1 MHSNIFQLSNKPI
14 SEENILGSGYFY
26 DNSSD
31 FADYIGDE
39 YEGEDR
45 AVKIRWLAE
54 EFPEI
59 FDIDGEVLIY
69 KGLGNFL
76 KEWAEKIQEIANGL
90 TEGNILKGMNLY
102 RMKSITERTH
112 HSINSRFFIEDWNG
126 YAGDCADLISWLA
139 TLDVGTRI
147 YVGAVI
153 DYHF

>member
-1 MHSNIFQLSNKPI
+1 MHSSIFQLSDRPI
-14 SEENILGSGYFY
+14 SEGNILCSGYFY

-45 AVKIRWLAE
+45 AVKIKWLAE
-54 EFPEI
+54 EFPDI

-76 KEWAEKIQEIANGL
+76 KEWVEKIQEIANGL
-90 TEGNILKGMNLY
+90 TEGNILNDMNLY

-112 HSINSRFFIEDWNG
+112 HSLNSRFFIEDWNG
-126 YAGDCADLISWLA
+126 YAGDCADFISWLA
-139 TLDVGTRI
+139 TLGVGTRI

>member
-1 MHSNIFQLSNKPI
+1 MHSNIFQIGLNPMNVDDYVHPDEFYENSN
-14 SEENILGSGYFY
+14 
-26 DNSSD
+26 D

-45 AVKIRWLAE
+45 AVKIQWLAE
-54 EFPEI
+54 EFPDI

-76 KEWAEKIQEIANGL
+76 KEWSEKIQEIANGL
-90 TEGNILKGMNLY
+90 TEGNILKDINLY

-112 HSINSRFFIEDWNG
+112 HDIYSRFFIEDWNG
-126 YAGDCADLISWLA
+126 WAGDCADFISWLA
-139 TLDVGTRI
+139 TLEVGTRI